1 MSSLTLLPATR
12 RSHALLLWWAAFVLA
27 ARWYAP
33 ALLAIAEARP
43 DGPASARPSRLRA
56 LMPVILA
63 AVVGVAVVA
72 IAGVVALGP
81 LFREPAEPP
90 RAADGTPRLALALS
104 GDRLVV
110 VDLSGRTL
118 PTAVPAPEAP
128 FTQFTAIARD
138 ARPGRYLA
146 AVTTP
151 GDGGYGGRVSRV
163 YRVGLNGYDGARLGE
178 QVGGDLGGMV
188 TDLAVSPAGRVA
200 YSRVVPASDSTG
212 SIGTTYVGVTGPAD
226 GREGG
231 PVREWSAPG
240 AHGSARDA
248 ALGLH
253 WRDADT
259 LVFHARSP
267 RARTPRLASLDTS
280 RPGTAL
286 LPGDTVRVLNALT
299 DGPALT
305 APGTGTG
312 TGRMVLAEAG
322 PGPGPWSRILLLEPP
337 AKPPVGVAFT
347 EPRGGVTAFT
357 LDPSGRYLLVAV
369 RSAQGMTLG
378 GVPGC
383 GSGGSSELVRV
394 DLRPPPGP
402 RSPFPDLSTS
412 GVPSLGLPSAC
423 LWQGDGPLTGLAW

>member
-1 MSSLTLLPATR
+1 MTDTTRERRLSSLTPLSATRLSSTRLSATR
-12 RSHALLLWWAAFVLA
+12 RPHTQL
-27 ARWYAP
+27 
-33 ALLAIAEARP
+33 
-43 DGPASARPSRLRA
+43 
-56 LMPVILA
+56 PVILT
-63 AVVGVAVVA
+63 AVVGAAVVA

-81 LFREPAEPP
+81 LFGEPAEPP

-118 PTAVPAPEAP
+118 PVGVPAPGAP
-128 FTQFTAIARD
+128 FIQFTAIARD

-163 YRVGLNGYDGARLGE
+163 HRVSLNGYDGARLGE
-178 QVGGDLGGMV
+178 QVGGDLDGMV

-226 GREGG
+226 GRAGRLL
-231 PVREWSAPG
+231 REWSAPG
-240 AHGSARDA
+240 AHGSTRDA

-280 RPGTAL
+280 RPGAAL
-286 LPGDTVRVLNALT
+286 LPGETVRVLNALT

-305 APGTGTG
+305 TPGTGTG
-312 TGRMVLAEAG
+312 TGGMVLAEAG
-322 PGPGPWSRILLLEPP
+322 PGPGPWSRLLLLEPP
-337 AKPPVGVAFT
+337 AKRPSGVAFT

-369 RSAQGMTLG
+369 RAAQGMTLG
-378 GVPGC
+378 GSPGC

-394 DLRPPPGP
+394 DLRPPPGA
-402 RSPFPDLSTS
+402 RSPVPGLPASD
-412 GVPSLGLPSAC
+412 VPSLDLPSAC
-423 LWQGDGPLTGLAW
+423 LWQGDDPLTGLAW